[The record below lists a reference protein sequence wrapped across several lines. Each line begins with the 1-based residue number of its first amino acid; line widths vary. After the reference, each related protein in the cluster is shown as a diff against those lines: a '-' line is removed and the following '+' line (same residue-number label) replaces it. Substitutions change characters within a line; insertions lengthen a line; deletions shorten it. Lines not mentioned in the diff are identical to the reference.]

1 MTTKLF
7 LDLEGTV
14 IATWD
19 DRVLCNIERVKS
31 FLGDVKEVHI
41 FSAAIWNDKDK
52 RVFSDDIK
60 PFLER
65 VLDVSIMT
73 WPSMEDVW
81 KTTTW
86 KGTRFENVQEMIAL
100 IGKKRMFEDWCFQ
113 KEQPETTCILV
124 DDMFG
129 NTTLIHDDLG
139 IVVKTVDVNTL

>member
-1 MTTKLF
+1 MPTKIF

-41 FSAAIWNDKDK
+41 FSATIWDDKDK
-52 RVFSDDIK
+52 RTFAEEIK
-60 PFLER
+60 PILEQ
-65 VLDVSIMT
+65 VLEVSIMT

-81 KTTTW
+81 RTTTW

-113 KEQPETTCILV
+113 KEPPKTTCVLV

-129 NTTLIHDDLG
+129 NTTLINEDLK